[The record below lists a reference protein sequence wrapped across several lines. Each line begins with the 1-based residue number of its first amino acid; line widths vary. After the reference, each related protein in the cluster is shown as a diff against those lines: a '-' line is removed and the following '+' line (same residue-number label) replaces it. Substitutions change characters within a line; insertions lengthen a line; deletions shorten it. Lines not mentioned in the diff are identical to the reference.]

1 VNGVTGALRSSNA
14 SPNHSPTTTDNQ
26 GFLVEVMGPVEEFK
40 VQKFKVQGGERGNV
54 EHGTLNL

>member
-1 VNGVTGALRSSNA
+1 MTKALWSR
-14 SPNHSPTTTDNQ
+14 
-26 GFLVEVMGPVEEFK
+26 VMGPMEEFK